1 MQSYDFLIMRDIVVP
16 WSQIISKISSVKI
29 RYRMRNK
36 DATHIQGLQTV
47 PAEGMLAVLAHH
59 LCTALVPLNVNFT
72 FRTALD
78 WCIILFVLI
87 KRAEE
92 KRRK

>member
-1 MQSYDFLIMRDIVVP
+1 
-16 WSQIISKISSVKI
+16 
-29 RYRMRNK
+29 MRNK

-78 WCIILFVLI
+78 WCIILFVFI

-92 KRRK
+92 KRRKLSVQFNIHTMWHNRILCSSKSDSSK